1 MCTRDEF
8 AHHLDSMG
16 KIENYLAEESKRN
29 GISEGYDH
37 SFTYSGLKA
46 FEIDC
51 EETAGKIFRNLEISD
66 KRLPQYY
73 PHYLSLVN
81 SSFKFRHPTIIHEK
95 YTKFLPS
102 K

>member
-1 MCTRDEF
+1 M
-8 AHHLDSMG
+8 DSMA
-16 KIENYLAEESKRN
+16 KIENYLAEESRRN
-29 GISEGYDH
+29 GISEGYDR

-66 KRLPQYY
+66 KRLPHYY